1 MCSNR
6 EVTSLADQIRCEND
20 RSLYEQLLADR
31 TIIRVN
37 EQIARMEEDLPFR
50 TRRRLLATS
59 VRLSERMA
67 PALRKMADRCVERL
81 GVEIPLELFVFASPQ
96 HNAMCF
102 RPEDDRLLVM
112 FSSSLLEDF
121 EDDELLFV
129 MGHELGHH
137 VYRHHDIPIGFV
149 MQGREAPHPRLALS
163 LFAWSRY
170 AEVSADRAGA
180 FCAEDI
186 EAVSRALF
194 KLASGLTTKTIHFA
208 LDDFLEQIDQM
219 QIEDAEPGAGAP
231 KEDWFSTHP
240 FSPLRV
246 KALQL
251 FDRSNLVR
259 EEGSSRDD
267 LETGVQRLMSL
278 MEPNYLEGKTS
289 AAESMRRLL
298 FAGSLAVANAD
309 GEISPKEVAIF
320 EGFFGEGAYSE
331 SLDVDGLVAGL
342 AARIDQV
349 KEEAS
354 PTQAMQVLHDL
365 CIVARAEGQQ
375 GDAERRVLDEIAT
388 GLGVSTNFVCQT
400 LDSDLDPD

>member
-1 MCSNR
+1 MPTPA
-6 EVTSLADQIRCEND
+6 ETIRCEND
-20 RSLYEQLLADR
+20 RTFYDQLLADR

-67 PALRKMADRCVERL
+67 PDLRKMADACVEKL
-81 GVEIPLELFVFASPQ
+81 GVEIPLEIFVFASPQ

-121 EDDELLFV
+121 EGSEVEFV

-149 MQGREAPHPRLALS
+149 MRGNEKPDPRLALN

-170 AEVSADRAGA
+170 AEISADRAGA
-180 FCAEDI
+180 YCAQDI
-186 EAVSRALF
+186 EGVSRALF
-194 KLASGLTTKTIHFA
+194 KLASGLTAKTINFA

-219 QIEDAEPGAGAP
+219 QVEDGEPGAGAP

-251 FDRSNLVR
+251 FDHSELMRSGGTST
-259 EEGSSRDD
+259 EE

-278 MEPNYLEGKTS
+278 MEPNYLEGQTH
-289 AAESMRRLL
+289 ANERMRRLL
-298 FAGSLAVANAD
+298 FAGALVVARAD
-309 GEISPKEVAIF
+309 GEISDREVEVF
-320 EGFFGEGAYSE
+320 EDFFGEGSYSD
-331 SLDVDGLVAGL
+331 SLDLDSLTASL
-342 AARIDQV
+342 PERIKQV

-354 PTQAMQVLHDL
+354 GTQAMQVLRDL
-365 CIVARAEGQQ
+365 CLVARVEGHV
-375 GDAERRVLDEIAT
+375 GEPEREVLDEIAL
-388 GLGVSTNFVCQT
+388 GLGISPRFVCQT
-400 LDSDLDPD
+400 LDCDLDPD

>member
-1 MCSNR
+1 MTTPA
-6 EVTSLADQIRCEND
+6 EHIRCEND
-20 RSLYEQLLADR
+20 RSLFDQLLADT

-37 EQIARMEEDLPFR
+37 EQIARMEEDVPFR

-67 PALRKMADRCVERL
+67 PELRKMADHCVEKL
-81 GVEIPLELFVFASPQ
+81 GVEIPLELFVFPSPQ

-112 FSSSLLEDF
+112 FSSGLLEDF
-121 EDDELLFV
+121 EGSELLFV

-137 VYRHHDIPIGFV
+137 VYRHHDVPIGFV
-149 MQGREAPHPRLALS
+149 MRGREKPGPRLALA

-180 FCAEDI
+180 YCANDI
-186 EAVSRALF
+186 EGVSRSLF
-194 KLASGLTTKTIHFA
+194 KLASGLTSKTIQFQ
-208 LDDFLEQIDQM
+208 LDDFLTQIDQM

-246 KALQL
+246 KALTL
-251 FDRSNLVR
+251 FDQSELMRSGGISR
-259 EEGSSRDD
+259 EE

-278 MEPNYLEGKTS
+278 MEPSYLEGQTNV
-289 AAESMRRLL
+289 AESMRRLL
-298 FAGSLAVANAD
+298 FAGALAVAHAD
-309 GEISPKEVAIF
+309 GEISPSEIEIF
-320 EGFFGEGAYSE
+320 EGFFGTGAFSE
-331 SLDVDGLVAGL
+331 SLDIDGLTASL
-342 AARIDQV
+342 PERIGQV

-354 PTQAMQVLHDL
+354 ATQAMQVLRDL
-365 CIVARAEGQQ
+365 CIVARADGHLKP
-375 GDAERRVLDEIAT
+375 AEREVLDGIAW
-388 GLGVSTNFVCQT
+388 GLGISAKFVCQT
-400 LDSDLDPD
+400 MDSDLDLD